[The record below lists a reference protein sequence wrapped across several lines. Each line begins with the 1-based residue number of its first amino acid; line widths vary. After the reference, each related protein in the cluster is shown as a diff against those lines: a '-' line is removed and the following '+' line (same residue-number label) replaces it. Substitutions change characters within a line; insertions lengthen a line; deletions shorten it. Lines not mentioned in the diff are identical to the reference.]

1 VLDALQDLCRGRR
14 ASKMRKQIA
23 FFRQHAHRMRYP
35 EFKKIG
41 LPIGSGAVESA
52 IRQVVNLRMK
62 GPGIFWTPDNVQR
75 MLFIRC
81 QLLSG
86 RWQGFIRE
94 LLCSTTI
101 QTPYSVALAA

>member
-1 VLDALQDLCRGRR
+1 
-14 ASKMRKQIA
+14 
-23 FFRQHAHRMRYP
+23 MRYP
-35 EFKKIG
+35 EFRKMR

-52 IRQVVNLRMK
+52 IRRVVNLRMK
-62 GPGIFWTPDNVQR
+62 GNGIFWTPDNAQR

-101 QTPYSVALAA
+101 QTSYPVALAA